1 MFSWNIPTQNTKGPG
16 WYTTAGIFC
25 LAFIIWGIFVQLYAL
40 SVVVFIFVGVYLMM
54 ENNAPEMTQ
63 IAVDENGINING
75 SFYDYPSVTEFSI
88 VYDNRKPIFLRL
100 ALKKKGLNTV
110 DIELTQDI
118 NSYELRN
125 FLLQYIQESEKG
137 GELTSNERLMRYL
150 KI

>member
-1 MFSWNIPTQNTKGPG
+1 MFSWNIATQNTKGPG

-40 SVVVFIFVGVYLMM
+40 SIVVFIFVGVYIMI
-54 ENNAPEMTQ
+54 ENNAPDVTQ

-75 SFYDYPSVTEFSI
+75 SFYDYPSMEEFSI

-100 ALKKKGLNTV
+100 RMKQKGLNTI
-110 DIELTQDI
+110 DIDLTQDV

-125 FLLQYIQESEKG
+125 FLLQYIKESEK
-137 GELTSNERLMRYL
+137 
-150 KI
+150 